1 MKLMITA
8 LTAGVAVLVSSVP
21 AQAAPKNPVAA
32 LKAQLVA
39 GHGVRFTDVSAF
51 VGAVNEDPL
60 VRRTG
65 SIQFGKKGIT
75 GWDITGKF
83 SSPLY
88 DGHNTTPERTIAIG
102 DVAWV
107 SGGTLSEDMPKGKTW
122 FKTYSKINLSTMSSW
137 FGQVVSPAEPA
148 TLAALVKN
156 GKLSGSTYRG
166 QITFTQLFKISPW
179 FSSSIPMRSD
189 TEATV
194 TYALKVDA
202 KGLPSQLTTTWKATD
217 FLDISWWEDK
227 AVTIETRYTGWGA
240 KVSIKSPPASKI
252 TTKLND

>member
-8 LTAGVAVLVSSVP
+8 LTAAVAVLISSAP
-21 AQAAPKNPVAA
+21 AQAAAKNPVAA

-39 GHGVRFTDVSAF
+39 GHGVRFTDTSAF
-51 VGAVNEDPL
+51 VGSINKDPL
-60 VRRTG
+60 VVRTG
-65 SIQFGKKGIT
+65 KIRFGKKGLT

-107 SGGTLSEDMPKGKTW
+107 TGGDLSEDLPKGKTW
-122 FKTYSKINLSTMSSW
+122 LKTYSKMNLTTMSSW

-166 QITFTQLFKISPW
+166 QITFSQLFKISPW

-194 TYALKVDA
+194 TYTLKVDG
-202 KGLPSQLTTTWKATD
+202 KGLPSRLTTTWQATD
-217 FLDISWWEDK
+217 FLDISWWEGK
-227 AVTIETRYTGWGA
+227 AVTTDTRYTGWGT
-240 KVSIKSPPASKI
+240 KVSIKSPPANQV
-252 TTKLND
+252 TTELKD